1 MEERS
6 DLQTAAVVQPPSDSV
21 LLISVVLPISVALLI
36 AVVLPIFVALPIVA
50 ALLIVVAL
58 PIAAAPLVVAA
69 AQLVVAAAELVVAA
83 AQRSAAVEV
92 VAASPAP
99 QQPPVL
105 SAVAPQQLSAGAAL
119 QERAVT
125 GSGQEKAT
133 PWLLQRPPQ
142 TAAAR
147 SREATVDQDNP
158 RTTDQRGP
166 GSAQVEKRQCF
177 DNSDPGAD
185 FLGAE
190 DSAALVADSCG
201 RLETAAGSPELDS
214 SAG

>member
-6 DLQTAAVVQPPSDSV
+6 DLQIADVVPLPSDAALPVAV

-36 AVVLPIFVALPIVA
+36 AVVLPIFVAPLIVA
-50 ALLIVVAL
+50 APLIVVAL
-58 PIAAAPLVVAA
+58 PIAAA
-69 AQLVVAAAELVVAA
+69 QLVVAA

-166 GSAQVEKRQCF
+166 GSAQVGKRQCF

>member
-6 DLQTAAVVQPPSDSV
+6 DLQIADVVPLPSDAVLPVAV
-21 LLISVVLPISVALLI
+21 LLISVVLPIFVALLI
-36 AVVLPIFVALPIVA
+36 AVVLPIVVAPLIVA

-58 PIAAAPLVVAA
+58 PIAAA
-69 AQLVVAAAELVVAA
+69 QLVVAA

-99 QQPPVL
+99 QQPPAL

-133 PWLLQRPPQ
+133 PWLLRRPPQ
-142 TAAAR
+142 AAAAR
-147 SREATVDQDNP
+147 SREATADQDNP

-166 GSAQVEKRQCF
+166 GSAQVGKRQCF
-177 DNSDPGAD
+177 DNSDPATD
-185 FLGAE
+185 FRGSE

-201 RLETAAGSPELDS
+201 RPESAAGSPELDS

>member
-6 DLQTAAVVQPPSDSV
+6 DLQTADVLPLPSNAVLPVAV

-36 AVVLPIFVALPIVA
+36 VVVLPIVVAP
-50 ALLIVVAL
+50 LIVVAL
-58 PIAAAPLVVAA
+58 PIAAA
-69 AQLVVAAAELVVAA
+69 QLVVAA

-99 QQPPVL
+99 QQPPAL
-105 SAVAPQQLSAGAAL
+105 SAVAPQQLSGGAVL

-133 PWLLQRPPQ
+133 PWLLQRPRQ
-142 TAAAR
+142 AAAAR

-166 GSAQVEKRQCF
+166 GSAQVGKRQCF
-177 DNSDPGAD
+177 DNSDPATD
-185 FLGAE
+185 FRGSE

-201 RLETAAGSPELDS
+201 RPESAAGSPELDS

>member
-6 DLQTAAVVQPPSDSV
+6 DLQIADVVPLPSDAVLPVAV

-36 AVVLPIFVALPIVA
+36 AVVLPIVVAPLIVA

-58 PIAAAPLVVAA
+58 PIAAA
-69 AQLVVAAAELVVAA
+69 QLVVAA
-83 AQRSAAVEV
+83 AQRIAAVEV

-99 QQPPVL
+99 QQPPAL

-133 PWLLQRPPQ
+133 P
-142 TAAAR
+142 
-147 SREATVDQDNP
+147 
-158 RTTDQRGP
+158 
-166 GSAQVEKRQCF
+166 
-177 DNSDPGAD
+177 
-185 FLGAE
+185 
-190 DSAALVADSCG
+190 
-201 RLETAAGSPELDS
+201 
-214 SAG
+214 

>member
-1 MEERS
+1 MQIA
-6 DLQTAAVVQPPSDSV
+6 DVVPLPSDAALPVAV

-36 AVVLPIFVALPIVA
+36 AVVLPIFVAPLIVA
-50 ALLIVVAL
+50 APLIVVAL
-58 PIAAAPLVVAA
+58 PIAAA
-69 AQLVVAAAELVVAA
+69 QLVVAA

-99 QQPPVL
+99 QQPPAL

-133 PWLLQRPPQ
+133 PWLLRRPPQ
-142 TAAAR
+142 AAAAR

-166 GSAQVEKRQCF
+166 GSAQVGKRQCF
-177 DNSDPGAD
+177 DNSDPGTD

>member
-6 DLQTAAVVQPPSDSV
+6 DLQIADVVPLPSDAALPVAV

-36 AVVLPIFVALPIVA
+36 AVVLPIFVAP
-50 ALLIVVAL
+50 LIVVAL
-58 PIAAAPLVVAA
+58 PIAAA
-69 AQLVVAAAELVVAA
+69 QLVVAA
-83 AQRSAAVEV
+83 AQRSAVVEV

-99 QQPPVL
+99 QQPSAL

-133 PWLLQRPPQ
+133 PWLLRRPPQ
-142 TAAAR
+142 AAAAR

-166 GSAQVEKRQCF
+166 GSAQVGKLQCF

-185 FLGAE
+185 FLEAE

>member
-1 MEERS
+1 VEERS
-6 DLQTAAVVQPPSDSV
+6 DLQIADVVPLPSDAAVPVAV
-21 LLISVVLPISVALLI
+21 LLISVVLPISVAQLI
-36 AVVLPIFVALPIVA
+36 VVVLPIFVAPLIVA

-69 AQLVVAAAELVVAA
+69 AQLVVAAA
-83 AQRSAAVEV
+83 QRSAVVEV

-99 QQPPVL
+99 QQPPAL

-133 PWLLQRPPQ
+133 PWLLRRPPQ
-142 TAAAR
+142 AAAAR

-166 GSAQVEKRQCF
+166 GSAQVGKRQCF
-177 DNSDPGAD
+177 DNSDPGTD

-190 DSAALVADSCG
+190 DSAALVADNC
-201 RLETAAGSPELDS
+201 RCPETAAGSPELDS

>member
-6 DLQTAAVVQPPSDSV
+6 DLQIADVVPLPSDAALPVAV

-36 AVVLPIFVALPIVA
+36 AVVLPIFVAPLIVA

-58 PIAAAPLVVAA
+58 PIAAA
-69 AQLVVAAAELVVAA
+69 QLVVAA

-99 QQPPVL
+99 QQPPAL
-105 SAVAPQQLSAGAAL
+105 CAVAPQQLSAGAAL
-119 QERAVT
+119 QEGAVT

-133 PWLLQRPPQ
+133 PWLLRRPPQ
-142 TAAAR
+142 AAAAR

-166 GSAQVEKRQCF
+166 GSAQVGKLQCF

-185 FLGAE
+185 FLEAE

>member
-1 MEERS
+1 MQIA
-6 DLQTAAVVQPPSDSV
+6 DVLPLPSDAALPVAV
-21 LLISVVLPISVALLI
+21 LLISVVLSTSVVLPISVALLI
-36 AVVLPIFVALPIVA
+36 ALVLPIFVAQLDVA
-50 ALLIVVAL
+50 ALLIVAAL
-58 PIAAAPLVVAA
+58 PIAAA
-69 AQLVVAAAELVVAA
+69 QLVVAA

-99 QQPPVL
+99 QQPSAL

-133 PWLLQRPPQ
+133 PWLLRRPPQ
-142 TAAAR
+142 AAAAR

-166 GSAQVEKRQCF
+166 ESAQVGKLQCF

-185 FLGAE
+185 FLEAE

>member
-1 MEERS
+1 MQIA
-6 DLQTAAVVQPPSDSV
+6 DVVLLPSDAALPVAV
-21 LLISVVLPISVALLI
+21 LLISVVLPISVARLI
-36 AVVLPIFVALPIVA
+36 AVVLPIVVAPLIVA

-58 PIAAAPLVVAA
+58 PIAAA
-69 AQLVVAAAELVVAA
+69 QLVVAA

-99 QQPPVL
+99 QQPPAL

-119 QERAVT
+119 QERAAT

-142 TAAAR
+142 AAAAR

-166 GSAQVEKRQCF
+166 GSAQVGKRQCF
-177 DNSDPGAD
+177 DNSDPGTD

-190 DSAALVADSCG
+190 DSAALVVDSCG
-201 RLETAAGSPELDS
+201 RPESAAGSPELDS

>member
-6 DLQTAAVVQPPSDSV
+6 DLQTADVVPLPSDAALPVAV
-21 LLISVVLPISVALLI
+21 LLISVVLPISVALLN
-36 AVVLPIFVALPIVA
+36 AVVLPIAVAPLIVA

-58 PIAAAPLVVAA
+58 PIAAA
-69 AQLVVAAAELVVAA
+69 QLVVAA
-83 AQRSAAVEV
+83 AQRSAVVEV

-133 PWLLQRPPQ
+133 PWLLRRPPQ
-142 TAAAR
+142 AAAAR
-147 SREATVDQDNP
+147 SREATVDQNNP

-166 GSAQVEKRQCF
+166 GSAQVGKRQCF
-177 DNSDPGAD
+177 DNSDPGTD

-201 RLETAAGSPELDS
+201 RLESAAGSPELDS
-214 SAG
+214 SAA

>member
-6 DLQTAAVVQPPSDSV
+6 DLQIADVVPLPSDAALPVAV

-36 AVVLPIFVALPIVA
+36 AVVLPIFVAPLIVA
-50 ALLIVVAL
+50 APLIVVAL
-58 PIAAAPLVVAA
+58 PIAAA
-69 AQLVVAAAELVVAA
+69 QLVVAA

-133 PWLLQRPPQ
+133 PWLLRRPPQ
-142 TAAAR
+142 AAAAR

-166 GSAQVEKRQCF
+166 GSAQVGKRQCF

>member
-6 DLQTAAVVQPPSDSV
+6 DLQIADVLLLPSDAALPVAV
-21 LLISVVLPISVALLI
+21 LLISVVLPIFVALLI
-36 AVVLPIFVALPIVA
+36 AVVLPIVVAP
-50 ALLIVVAL
+50 LIVVAL
-58 PIAAAPLVVAA
+58 PIAAA
-69 AQLVVAAAELVVAA
+69 QLVVAA

-99 QQPPVL
+99 QQPPAL

-133 PWLLQRPPQ
+133 LKLLRRPRQ
-142 TAAAR
+142 AAAAR

-166 GSAQVEKRQCF
+166 GSAQVGKLQCF
-177 DNSDPGAD
+177 DNSDPGTD

-201 RLETAAGSPELDS
+201 RPESAAGSPELDS

>member
-1 MEERS
+1 M
-6 DLQTAAVVQPPSDSV
+6 QTADVVPLPSDAALPVAV

-36 AVVLPIFVALPIVA
+36 AVVLPIFVAPLIVA

-58 PIAAAPLVVAA
+58 PIAAA
-69 AQLVVAAAELVVAA
+69 QLVVAA
-83 AQRSAAVEV
+83 AQRSAVVEV
-92 VAASPAP
+92 VVASPAP
-99 QQPPVL
+99 QQPPAV

-133 PWLLQRPPQ
+133 PWLLRRPPQ
-142 TAAAR
+142 AAAAR

-158 RTTDQRGP
+158 KTTDQRGP
-166 GSAQVEKRQCF
+166 GSAQVGKRRCF

-185 FLGAE
+185 FRGYE

>member
-1 MEERS
+1 M
-6 DLQTAAVVQPPSDSV
+6 QTAAVLPLPSDAALTVAV
-21 LLISVVLPISVALLI
+21 LLISVVLLIFVALLI
-36 AVVLPIFVALPIVA
+36 AVVLPIVVAP
-50 ALLIVVAL
+50 LIVVAL
-58 PIAAAPLVVAA
+58 PIAAA
-69 AQLVVAAAELVVAA
+69 QLVVAA
-83 AQRSAAVEV
+83 AQRSAVVEV

-133 PWLLQRPPQ
+133 PWLLRRPPQ
-142 TAAAR
+142 AAAAR

-166 GSAQVEKRQCF
+166 GSAQVGKRQCF

-201 RLETAAGSPELDS
+201 RPESAAGSPELDS

>member
-6 DLQTAAVVQPPSDSV
+6 DLQIADVVPLPSDAAVPVAV
-21 LLISVVLPISVALLI
+21 LLISVVLPISVAQLI
-36 AVVLPIFVALPIVA
+36 VVVLPIFVAPLIVA
-50 ALLIVVAL
+50 APLIVVAL
-58 PIAAAPLVVAA
+58 PIAAA
-69 AQLVVAAAELVVAA
+69 QLVVAA

-99 QQPPVL
+99 QQPPAL

-133 PWLLQRPPQ
+133 PWLLRRPPQ
-142 TAAAR
+142 AAAAR

-166 GSAQVEKRQCF
+166 GSAQVGKRQCF
-177 DNSDPGAD
+177 DNSDHGTD

-201 RLETAAGSPELDS
+201 RLETAVGSPELNS

>member
-6 DLQTAAVVQPPSDSV
+6 DLQIADVVPLPSDAAVPVAV

-58 PIAAAPLVVAA
+58 PIAAA
-69 AQLVVAAAELVVAA
+69 QLVVAA

-99 QQPPVL
+99 QQPPAL

-133 PWLLQRPPQ
+133 PWLLRRPPQ
-142 TAAAR
+142 AAAAR

-166 GSAQVEKRQCF
+166 GSAQVGKRQCF

>member
-1 MEERS
+1 M
-6 DLQTAAVVQPPSDSV
+6 QTADVVPLPSDAALPVAV

-36 AVVLPIFVALPIVA
+36 AVVLPVVVAPLIVA

-58 PIAAAPLVVAA
+58 PIAAA
-69 AQLVVAAAELVVAA
+69 QLVVAA
-83 AQRSAAVEV
+83 AQRSAVVEV
-92 VAASPAP
+92 VVASPAP
-99 QQPPVL
+99 QQPPAV

-133 PWLLQRPPQ
+133 PWLLRRPPQ
-142 TAAAR
+142 AAAAR

-166 GSAQVEKRQCF
+166 GSAQVGKRQCF

>member
-6 DLQTAAVVQPPSDSV
+6 DLQIADVVPLPSDAAVPVAV

-36 AVVLPIFVALPIVA
+36 AVVLPIFVAPLIVA

-58 PIAAAPLVVAA
+58 PIAAA
-69 AQLVVAAAELVVAA
+69 QLVVAA

-99 QQPPVL
+99 QQLPAF

-133 PWLLQRPPQ
+133 PWLLRRPPQ
-142 TAAAR
+142 AAAAR

-166 GSAQVEKRQCF
+166 GSAQVGKRQCF

>member
-1 MEERS
+1 MQIADVVPLPS
-6 DLQTAAVVQPPSDSV
+6 DAAVPVAV

-36 AVVLPIFVALPIVA
+36 AVVLPIFVAPLIVA

-58 PIAAAPLVVAA
+58 PIAAA
-69 AQLVVAAAELVVAA
+69 QLVVAA

-133 PWLLQRPPQ
+133 PWLLRRPPQ
-142 TAAAR
+142 AAAAR

-166 GSAQVEKRQCF
+166 GSAQVGKRQCF